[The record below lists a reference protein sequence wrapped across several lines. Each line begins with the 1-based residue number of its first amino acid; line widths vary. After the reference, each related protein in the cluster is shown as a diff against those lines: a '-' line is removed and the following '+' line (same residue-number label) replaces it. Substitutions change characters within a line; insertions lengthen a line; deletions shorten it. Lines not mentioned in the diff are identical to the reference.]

1 MVVSRLWRDQA
12 DDNAKEVR
20 RQSGAGVVRAVLDA
34 AAGGGG
40 MNHLGF
46 DDTLR
51 LAITQN
57 LALRVAAPLPA
68 RGLKRAAVCV
78 ILTDDGN
85 GGAALVLT
93 LRAKHL
99 SAHSG
104 QFALPGGR
112 VEAGESAVDAALR
125 EAREEIGLELA
136 PEAILGWLDDYP
148 TRSGYVIT
156 PLVVWAPNDAA
167 MSANPTEVAEIYRV
181 HLAELSRPGSPE
193 FVAIAES
200 DQPVI
205 RYPLLGTLI
214 HAPTAAVLYQFMEV
228 AVHGRATRVAHL
240 EQPVW
245 AWR

>member
-1 MVVSRLWRDQA
+1 M
-12 DDNAKEVR
+12 DDDGSLK
-20 RQSGAGVVRAVLDA
+20 
-34 AAGGGG
+34 
-40 MNHLGF
+40 HLRF
-46 DDTLR
+46 DDALR
-51 LAITQN
+51 AAITRN
-57 LALRVAAPLPA
+57 LTLAVAAPLRA

-78 ILTDDGN
+78 ILTDDGE

-112 VEAGESAVDAALR
+112 VDPGESAAEAALR
-125 EAREEIGLELA
+125 EAREEVNLELA
-136 PEAILGWLDDYP
+136 HDAILGRLDDYP
-148 TRSGYVIT
+148 TRSGFLIT
-156 PLVVWAPNDAA
+156 PIVVWAPPGAA
-167 MSANPTEVAEIYRV
+167 MRANPAEVEAIYRI
-181 HLAELSRPGSPE
+181 HLSQLCAPGAPQ
-193 FVAIAES
+193 FVAIPES

-214 HAPTAAVLYQFMEV
+214 HAPTAAVVYQFMEV